1 MKNQI
6 LLQIL
11 MMLVVCSTSSFTQ
24 TLSVKAGLNLSNFFV
39 KDDHETYS
47 EDYKWRSGIHVGAIA
62 EIPIRNMLSFET
74 GLLLSTKGHREMVE
88 DTFLGE
94 TIKLKVSTRLYYL
107 DIPINA
113 KVSIPAGKLKFYGS
127 IGPYFGFG
135 IYGKT
140 KTEFTFQGNTE
151 KEDEDISWGSDEEDD
166 HLRRLDLGL
175 TVTAGIELK
184 FIQIGLSYNLGL
196 ANISSFRE
204 EGATIKNKVIGI
216 SLAYRFVR

>member
-94 TIKLKVSTRLYYL
+94 TIKLKASTRLYYL

-113 KVSIPAGKLKFYGS
+113 KVSIPAG
-127 IGPYFGFG
+127 
-135 IYGKT
+135 
-140 KTEFTFQGNTE
+140 
-151 KEDEDISWGSDEEDD
+151 
-166 HLRRLDLGL
+166 
-175 TVTAGIELK
+175 
-184 FIQIGLSYNLGL
+184 
-196 ANISSFRE
+196 
-204 EGATIKNKVIGI
+204 
-216 SLAYRFVR
+216 